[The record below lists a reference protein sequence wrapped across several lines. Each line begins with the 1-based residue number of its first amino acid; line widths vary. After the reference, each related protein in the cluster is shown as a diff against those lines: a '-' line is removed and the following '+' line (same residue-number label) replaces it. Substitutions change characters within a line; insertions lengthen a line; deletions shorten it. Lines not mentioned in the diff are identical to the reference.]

1 LAASSSSNSRYCA
14 KCGTLLDPGLLACSN
29 CGRFTYAEQLQELS
43 TRARQ
48 FTATGQLQ
56 AAKETWQTALNSL
69 PPASNERQAV
79 LREIAKLDARLN
91 PQPKTDWRKRLGPL
105 GVAIAFLAK
114 FKTALLLLPK
124 AGFLFSLVSFLAVY
138 WALYGWWY
146 GLGITLSILMHEFG
160 HYFVIRRFG
169 FAADLPRFRLF
180 GAYVR
185 WSGQNVDPGITGQI
199 SLAGPLF
206 GFISGL
212 IAYVVFL
219 ETGYGVWL
227 GVAQFAG
234 WLNLLNLIP
243 IWIFDGSTAM
253 NAVGKQER
261 IGIVA
266 ASIALFAILGN
277 VLFLGVAGGA
287 AYRLWRRDFPAQS
300 VQFIAYYYTALVAA
314 NGFLSWF
321 CVNEMHKL
329 FPGPR

>member
-1 LAASSSSNSRYCA
+1 M
-14 KCGTLLDPGLLACSN
+14 LACTK
-29 CGRFTYAEQLQELS
+29 CGRFTHAEQLQELS

-48 FTATGQLQ
+48 LTGIGQLQ
-56 AAKETWQTALNSL
+56 AAKELWQAALNLL
-69 PPASNERQAV
+69 PSTSNEHQAV
-79 LREIAKLDARLN
+79 RREIAKLDERLN
-91 PQPKTDWRKRLGPL
+91 PQPKPDWRKRLGPL
-105 GVAIAFLAK
+105 GVVVAFLAK
-114 FKTALLLLPK
+114 FKGVLLLLPK
-124 AGFLFSLVSFLAVY
+124 AGFLFSLVSFLAFY

-185 WSGQNVDPGITGQI
+185 WSGRNVDPGITGQI

-206 GFISGL
+206 GFVSGL
-212 IAYVVFL
+212 IAYFVFL
-219 ETGYGVWL
+219 QTGYGVWL

-243 IWIFDGSTAM
+243 IWIFDGSTAL

-261 IGIVA
+261 IAIVA
-266 ASIALFAILGN
+266 VSVALFFILGSW
-277 VLFLGVAGGA
+277 LFLGVAA
-287 AYRLWRRDFPAQS
+287 ATLYRLWKRDFPAQS
-300 VQFIAYYYTALVAA
+300 KQFIAYYYIALIAA

-321 CVNEMHKL
+321 CINEAHKM
-329 FPGPR
+329 FPGRG

>member
-1 LAASSSSNSRYCA
+1 M
-14 KCGTLLDPGLLACSN
+14 GIG
-29 CGRFTYAEQLQELS
+29 
-43 TRARQ
+43 
-48 FTATGQLQ
+48 
-56 AAKETWQTALNSL
+56 
-69 PPASNERQAV
+69 
-79 LREIAKLDARLN
+79 
-91 PQPKTDWRKRLGPL
+91 
-105 GVAIAFLAK
+105 IAFLAK

-124 AGFLFSLVSFLAVY
+124 AGFLFSLFSFLAVY

-185 WSGQNVDPGITGQI
+185 WRGQNVDPGITGQI

-219 ETGYGVWL
+219 QTGYGVWL

-243 IWIFDGSTAM
+243 VWIFDGSTAM
-253 NAVGKQER
+253 NAIGKQER
-261 IGIVA
+261 IAITAV
-266 ASIALFAILGN
+266 SVVLFVILKDF
-277 VLFLGVAGGA
+277 VFLGVAAGTL
-287 AYRLWRRDFPAQS
+287 YRLWKRDFPAQS
-300 VQFIAYYYTALVAA
+300 KQGIAYYYIALITA

-321 CVNEMHKL
+321 CINEMRGM
-329 FPGPR
+329 FPTRG